1 MRYSAAVL
9 FLVLVSGTP
18 GLTYQVIDLEVRPTS
33 EGTVVRIDANE
44 PIQEKV
50 YSLSRPERIVVD
62 CGGGVHLAPPRAY
75 DVNRGGIARIVTSQL
90 EVNGG
95 AARAVIELSQPS
107 SYSVRREG
115 SHLDILLAG
124 TDVQFTSWALSRDF
138 ATSHAGSPVPAQV
151 VDVSGQPGARSPA
164 AAGSSRNLPSK
175 PVSLDLEEADVLTV
189 LRALSDYAGHNI
201 VVSSEVKGTVTV
213 RLHNVAWSHAL
224 DEICKVTGLSYIV
237 ENNIIRVAPP
247 AKLKSEEEERLK
259 GDKAIELLQPLVT
272 RVYKLE
278 FATAGEMRAP
288 LGKML
293 SEKGTLEV
301 EPRTNSLVV
310 TDIASKQKQMADLVR
325 ILDSSTPQVEITCRI
340 VEANLDAA
348 RNLGISWSADN
359 LQLKGI
365 AGSDIRVEAPT
376 TELPVVSFNVG
387 TITSWAS
394 LEASIDAIEREAK
407 GKALANPRIMATN
420 NKEAEIFAGKK
431 IPISTRDQAGNVI
444 AQYIEAGI
452 SMKIVPHINS
462 LEDITL
468 DLTGEVSEPD
478 LANLVQGLPL
488 ITTNKAQT
496 RVLLRDGATVVLGGL
511 KKTNQMES
519 ERGVPVLRSIPLL
532 GALFK
537 SRAVTA
543 EDREILIFVTPHLV
557 KAPGNSGG

>member
-1 MRYSAAVL
+1 
-9 FLVLVSGTP
+9 
-18 GLTYQVIDLEVRPTS
+18 
-33 EGTVVRIDANE
+33 
-44 PIQEKV
+44 
-50 YSLSRPERIVVD
+50 
-62 CGGGVHLAPPRAY
+62 
-75 DVNRGGIARIVTSQL
+75 
-90 EVNGG
+90 
-95 AARAVIELSQPS
+95 
-107 SYSVRREG
+107 
-115 SHLDILLAG
+115 
-124 TDVQFTSWALSRDF
+124 
-138 ATSHAGSPVPAQV
+138 
-151 VDVSGQPGARSPA
+151 
-164 AAGSSRNLPSK
+164 
-175 PVSLDLEEADVLTV
+175 VSLDLEEADVLTV